1 MNPKSESLAVLINE
15 RLQSVAIPERIEAL
29 YSGVSSIN
37 NGEPVLVNKSFGL
50 QIRNLYDAI
59 ASNDL
64 LALRVASMDYAGWDS
79 HENQQ
84 LLIEYKLRDIF
95 GTNMGLSSLW
105 QSLADTDKQNFT
117 LVISGEFGR
126 QIRDNGGN
134 GTDHG
139 RGNIMLIA
147 GKKVRGGVYGEMFP
161 YSEVV
166 KLNNKKIFNPDIDGR
181 TEFDHIFG
189 STCEWVASG
198 SSNSVFPNRN
208 NALIETPGIFT
219 TLFI

>member
-1 MNPKSESLAVLINE
+1 M
-15 RLQSVAIPERIEAL
+15 
-29 YSGVSSIN
+29 
-37 NGEPVLVNKSFGL
+37 
-50 QIRNLYDAI
+50 
-59 ASNDL
+59 
-64 LALRVASMDYAGWDS
+64 
-79 HENQQ
+79 
-84 LLIEYKLRDIF
+84 
-95 GTNMGLSSLW
+95 T
-105 QSLADTDKQNFT
+105 
-117 LVISGEFGR
+117 
-126 QIRDNGGN
+126 NGGN

-139 RGNIMLIA
+139 RGNIKLIA
-147 GKKVRGGVYGEMFP
+147 GKISQPWQNVYGESVSL

-189 STCEWVASG
+189 STCDWVASG